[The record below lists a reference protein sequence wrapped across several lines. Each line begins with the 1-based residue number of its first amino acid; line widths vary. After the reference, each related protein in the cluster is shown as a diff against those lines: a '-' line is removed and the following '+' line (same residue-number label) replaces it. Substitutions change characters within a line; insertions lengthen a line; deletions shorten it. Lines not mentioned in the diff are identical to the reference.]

1 MTWHLGVVDREPD
14 KTLHAWSVFEVPF
27 DGPDRPWTWHLVGW
41 RVEGGRGQVSS
52 PGVLLDPVARKA
64 LTRSGRVYELA
75 ERFGLNPD
83 ALAAWGA
90 WKHRYGVREDRDV
103 TEEFVALIAAETG

>member
-1 MTWHLGVVDREPD
+1 MTWHFGAIEREAD

-52 PGVLLDPVARKA
+52 PVVVLDLVTRKA
-64 LTRSGRVYELA
+64 LTRSGRVYGLG
-75 ERFGLNPD
+75 ERPGLNPD
-83 ALAAWGA
+83 ALAAWSA
-90 WKHRYGVREDRDV
+90 WKHRSGVLLERDV
-103 TEEFVALIAAETG
+103 TDELQALLEPAA

>member
-1 MTWHLGVVDREPD
+1 MTWHLGVIEREAD

-52 PGVLLDPVARKA
+52 PVVMLDPVARKA
-64 LTRSGRVYELA
+64 LTRSGRVHDLGA
-75 ERFGLNPD
+75 RPGLNAD
-83 ALAAWGA
+83 AFATWGR
-90 WKHRYGVREDRDV
+90 WKSEHSITTEQDV
-103 TEEFVALIAAETG
+103 TAEMLDLLHSR